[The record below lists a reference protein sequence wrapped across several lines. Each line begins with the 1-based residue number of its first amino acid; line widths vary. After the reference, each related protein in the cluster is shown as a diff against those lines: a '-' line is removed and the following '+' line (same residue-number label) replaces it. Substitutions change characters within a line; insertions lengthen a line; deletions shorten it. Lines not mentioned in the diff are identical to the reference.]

1 MKHFRYPTMLVYGKE
16 DRKLVFISFQIG
28 QINLCLNKKLL
39 LALFFVNFNFHR
51 NK

>member
-28 QINLCLNKKLL
+28 QINLCLVKKTF
-39 LALFFVNFNFHR
+39 AGIIFR
-51 NK
+51 